1 MKSFNSSYELDFV
14 IPEGP
19 PGPVGPTN
27 FSEPQIFTNYNASDT
42 SGILSIRNSLILPN
56 NSNIFRTSAD
66 YIFIDERG
74 FYEFT
79 VSGYLKESTN
89 YNNASLILKTT
100 MQNEAATN
108 NLITIRLNNGKSESY
123 FSCKRIGKYGSV
135 QKVSLILNK
144 TNDSD
149 AQISEINLSIKKM
162 PWEYGS

>member
-1 MKSFNSSYELDFV
+1 MKPFNNSYELDFV

-74 FYEFT
+74 F
-79 VSGYLKESTN
+79 
-89 YNNASLILKTT
+89 
-100 MQNEAATN
+100 M
-108 NLITIRLNNGKSESY
+108 NLQFLDI
-123 FSCKRIGKYGSV
+123 
-135 QKVSLILNK
+135 
-144 TNDSD
+144 
-149 AQISEINLSIKKM
+149 
-162 PWEYGS
+162 